1 MSLTQI
7 ILLLCLLLTNFSVS
21 AVTRIA
27 ILDFELKDLTL
38 APGIPA
44 ELSRTAS
51 IRPLLEHELGS
62 AGYQLVNIP
71 SAAQQTAQSGG
82 VGYLF
87 DHPDVAGQLGKQFGA
102 DYVLVGRL
110 HKPSFLFA
118 YLLGNL
124 VRVNNGKLIGK
135 FITESKGSDQQL
147 TQKAVETMTVKID
160 QLLDRRYT
168 PPVPAPHHSSD

>member
-82 VGYLF
+82 VGYFCLTTPML
-87 DHPDVAGQLGKQFGA
+87 PDNWANNLAQIMCWWA
-102 DYVLVGRL
+102 DCISPV
-110 HKPSFLFA
+110 F
-118 YLLGNL
+118 YLLICW
-124 VRVNNGKLIGK
+124 VIWYVS
-135 FITESKGSDQQL
+135 TTAS
-147 TQKAVETMTVKID
+147 
-160 QLLDRRYT
+160 
-168 PPVPAPHHSSD
+168 